1 MNIIRKPEFF
11 GFFFYEEYNSST
23 NNHLVFWYH
32 IMVTKKTDREYLL
45 TMLTALEG
53 KRAAAAGLKVL
64 VEKNVVNED
73 QIMQLLHTFLDVI
86 YETHTQTDLSNLKKN
101 MKK

>member
-1 MNIIRKPEFF
+1 MA
-11 GFFFYEEYNSST
+11 
-23 NNHLVFWYH
+23 
-32 IMVTKKTDREYLL
+32 TKKTNRDYLL

-64 VEKNVVNED
+64 VQKNLVNEN
-73 QIMQLLHTFLDVI
+73 QIMQLMHTFLDII
-86 YETHTQTDLSNLKKN
+86 YETHTKIDLNDLKKL

>member
-1 MNIIRKPEFF
+1 MA
-11 GFFFYEEYNSST
+11 
-23 NNHLVFWYH
+23 
-32 IMVTKKTDREYLL
+32 TKKTDREYLL
-45 TMLTALEG
+45 SMLTALEG

>member
-1 MNIIRKPEFF
+1 
-11 GFFFYEEYNSST
+11 
-23 NNHLVFWYH
+23 
-32 IMVTKKTDREYLL
+32 MVTKKTDREYLL

-53 KRAAAAGLKVL
+53 KRSAAAGLKVL

-86 YETHTQTDLSNLKKN
+86 YETQAKSDLSNLKKY